1 MCVYILYIYMYT
13 YTLFYLQLKNISYI
27 EHNPTLFYSAC
38 KQMNKSSLYKAVLY
52 KAYEAV
58 TWLI

>member
-1 MCVYILYIYMYT
+1 MYT